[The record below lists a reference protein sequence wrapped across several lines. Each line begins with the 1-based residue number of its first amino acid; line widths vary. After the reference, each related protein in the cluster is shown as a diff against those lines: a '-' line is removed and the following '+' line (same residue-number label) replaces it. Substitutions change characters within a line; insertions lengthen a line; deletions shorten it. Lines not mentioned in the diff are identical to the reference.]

1 MKKEKTESIKSTKR
15 VLLKTKITKDNKSRT
30 LRSGV
35 TIGSIVKDS
44 KSKQSPRTR
53 SQKKKQS
60 TKRDPSKSKRKVI
73 SKLVESIK

>member
-15 VLLKTKITKDNKSRT
+15 VLLKTKIIKDTKSRT

-35 TIGSIVKDS
+35 TIGSIDKSS

-53 SQKKKQS
+53 SQKKKQN